1 MKFLRQNLGLKLLA
15 LFLALCAWSA
25 VRLTAAPTVEI
36 PAQRVFFKPLE
47 RVEPDSA
54 GLAYDITS
62 KEVVVTLRGKRS
74 VLERISSNQI
84 SATVD
89 LTTKTVPGDF
99 MVKVNVLAPGG
110 VDVSDVEPT
119 HVWVQVQ
126 RSQAERKPV
135 RVQVLGQ
142 PAEGFK
148 VGTPDAEP
156 RSVRV
161 VGPPTSLEL
170 VSVVLVPTNLAGANR
185 TFSTRARFFQPV
197 DSSGRA
203 VPGVEVQSEGVDI
216 TIPMNAVGSVP
227 VDISQV
233 TVQGAQGWSY
243 QVQAEPSALTLEG
256 SPDITRPAAL
266 KTEPLKMKHS
276 AQIQTREVRVLVPDG
291 LSPSG
296 EGKVRIRVTPTPPPP
311 QK

>member
-47 RVEPDSA
+47 RVEPEAA
-54 GLAYDITS
+54 GLAYEITA

-99 MVKVNVLAPGG
+99 MVKVDVLAPGG
-110 VDVSDVEPT
+110 VDISDVEPT

-135 RVQVLGQ
+135 RVQVLGH
-142 PAEGFK
+142 PAEGFRI
-148 VGTPDAEP
+148 GTPDAEP

-161 VGPPTSLEL
+161 VGPPTSLES
-170 VSVVLVPTNLAGANR
+170 VAVVLVPTNLAGARR

-197 DSSGRA
+197 DADGRA
-203 VPGVEVQSEGVDI
+203 VPGVEVQSEGVDL
-216 TIPMNAVGSVP
+216 TIPMVAVHSVP
-227 VDISQV
+227 VDTSEV
-233 TVQGAQGWSY
+233 TVLGVPGWNY
-243 QVQAEPSALTLEG
+243 QVQAEPPVVTLEG
-256 SPDITRPAAL
+256 SPDVPAPPAV
-266 KTEPLKMKHS
+266 KTDPVTLRHS
-276 AQIQTREVRVLVPDG
+276 TQVQTREVPIQVPEG

-296 EGKVRIRVTPTPPPP
+296 DGRVQIRVTPTAPPAR
-311 QK
+311 K